1 MNYQLINP
9 RDYRLT
15 NLEQVLSN
23 RGITPENLHRFK
35 YPTVDELY
43 DPLLLEH
50 MREGAQLLIRH
61 IERGSKIFMQIDPDT
76 DGYTSSAVLL
86 NYLNDLFPY
95 YTQNNI
101 VYRIHLG
108 KEHGL
113 LAETV
118 PDNVKLVIAPDSASN
133 DVEQV
138 NALWARGIDVLI
150 LDHHHADNYLEH
162 AVVINNQMCDY
173 PNKTLSGAGVVWKF
187 CCYLDSL
194 IGTNYAEKYYD
205 LAATGI
211 MADVMPLTELETR
224 YIIMRGMEEFKN
236 PLLRTMVEKDNF
248 HFGGQNLTPF
258 NITWYIA
265 PYINAI
271 SRSGTMEE
279 KQVVFE
285 SMIEYLAYQQIPST
299 KRGCAGQ
306 YETRVEQAVRACSN
320 AKNRQTKAV
329 ESAMEA
335 IYDIIEKDKLLDNKI
350 IAVKLN
356 PKYAVEKNLTG
367 LAANQ
372 LLSQYN
378 RPILILNK
386 VEEDGKIFWRG
397 SGRGYDKANLE
408 GLRELLEES
417 GLTEY
422 SSGHS
427 SAFGTSIPDENY
439 DELVKYVNEAY
450 KDFNCAPIYI
460 VDLIW
465 QGDEINSYLFAEIAN
480 EEKLWG
486 KACED
491 PVIAIENLRLTG
503 DQIRLFGLDKG
514 KPTLNIALPDGSS
527 IVKFKS
533 SEEEYNLL
541 HSDLGYVIINAIGTC
556 AKNVWNGNISYQFKI
571 TDYELVEKQDYYF

>member
-1 MNYQLINP
+1 M
-9 RDYRLT
+9 
-15 NLEQVLSN
+15 LSN

-35 YPTVDELY
+35 YPTADELY

-118 PDNVKLVIAPDSASN
+118 PQDIGLVICVDSASS
-133 DVEQV
+133 DQDEAD
-138 NALWARGIDVLI
+138 ALHERGIDFLVI
-150 LDHHHADNYLEH
+150 DHHEASGYLNY
-162 AVVINNQMCDY
+162 ATVINNQLCNY
-173 PNKTLSGAGVVWKF
+173 PNKTLSGVGVVWKF
-187 CCYLDSL
+187 CCYLDGL
-194 IGTNYAEKYYD
+194 IGTDYASKYYD
-205 LAATGI
+205 LVAVGI
-211 MADVMPLTELETR
+211 EADVMKLTDYETR
-224 YIIMRGMEEFKN
+224 YIILRGMDEFKN
-236 PLLRTMVEKDNF
+236 PLLKTMVEKDNF
-248 HFGGQNLTPF
+248 HFGGQALTPF

-299 KRGCAGQ
+299 KRGCKGQ
-306 YETRVEQAVRACSN
+306 YETRVEQAVRACNN

-329 ESAMEA
+329 DSAMEA
-335 IYDIIEKDKLLDNKI
+335 IYDIIENEKLLENKV
-350 IAVKLN
+350 IAVKLD

-367 LAANQ
+367 LAANK
-372 LLSQYN
+372 LLSEYD

-386 VEEDGKIFWRG
+386 VVEDGKVYWRG

-408 GLRELLEES
+408 GFRELLEKSE
-417 GLTEY
+417 LTEY
-422 SSGHS
+422 ASGHT
-427 SAFGTSIPDENY
+427 SAFGVSLLDENY
-439 DELVKYVNEAY
+439 NELVQYINKAY
-450 KDFNCAPIYI
+450 QDFNCSPTYM

-465 QGDEINSYLFAEIAN
+465 QGDEVKTEMLAEIAN
-480 EEKLWG
+480 EEKIWG
-486 KACED
+486 KGVED
-491 PVIAIENLRLTG
+491 PIIAIENLRLTG
-503 DQIRLFGLDKG
+503 NQIQLLGLSKG
-514 KPTLNIALPDGSS
+514 KPTLKFILPDGSS
-527 IVKFKS
+527 VVKFKS

-556 AKNVWNGNISYQFKI
+556 TKNIWNGNISYQFNLL
-571 TDYELVEKQDYYF
+571 DYDIIEKQNYYF